1 MTTTIRK
8 LANTNARFAAMF
20 AALLLATIPS
30 ISNAEAWELRTT
42 PNAVPGTSEIESG
55 KIDKAIRISNVWLP
69 HVDQRKKVAV
79 LSNLCIG
86 YILSKEFDQAEV
98 YCERAVERW
107 NYKTVSHNN
116 RGVLRAL
123 QGDYEGAVQD
133 FADASNAGCVNGCS
147 NAAPKDLQQPRAVA
161 MRNFNRAEYQA
172 KAAGIGN
179 DDQIAARKD

>member
-8 LANTNARFAAMF
+8 LANTNARFAAIF

-42 PNAVPGTSEIESG
+42 PNAVPGTLEIESG

-69 HVDQRKKVAV
+69 HVVQQKKVAV
-79 LSNLCIG
+79 LNNLCIG
-86 YILSKEFDQAEV
+86 YILNKDFEQAEE
-98 YCERAVERW
+98 YCDRAVDRR
-107 NYKTVSHNN
+107 NYKTVSFNN

-133 FADASNAGCVNGCS
+133 FASASNAGCANGCS
-147 NAAPKDLQQPRAVA
+147 KVIPKDLQQPRAVA
-161 MRNFNRAEYQA
+161 MRNFDRAEYHP
-172 KAAGIGN
+172 KAARTVN
-179 DDQIAARKD
+179 DDQIAARTD